1 MQTTDETLRGEGG
14 SPADLLQVRRD
25 KLDALRAAGRDPYK
39 VVTFDK
45 THSSGQILAGFEALE
60 GKTVAIAGRLVSKRI
75 MGKASF
81 ANVLDGE
88 GTVQIYVKRE
98 DVGEEAYD
106 DFKKTDIGDIV
117 GVSGIVFKTRTG
129 ETSVHAT
136 AVTLLCKSLLPL
148 PEKWH
153 GLKDPDLRY
162 RQRYVDLI
170 VNPEVRQA
178 FRARSQILS
187 TVRRVMTGKGY
198 LEVETPVLHNHATN
212 AAARPFYTHHNTL
225 DIDMVLRVELE
236 LYLKRL
242 LVGGFERVFEIGR
255 IFRNEGMSVKHNPE
269 FTMLEMYEA
278 YTDYNGMMALAE
290 ELYTTIALELTGGY
304 KITYQGTGIDLAPP
318 WKRLTMT
325 DAVRQYSGV
334 DFNMIETDEQ
344 ARQAAL
350 ACGIDLGER
359 KMSRGEVLNLL
370 FEEKVEEN
378 LIQPTFICD
387 YPVEISPLAKRTP
400 YDSRLT
406 ERFELF
412 IYGRE
417 MGNAFTELND
427 PIDQRERF
435 VEQAKIKHGEGEFQV
450 DEDFL
455 TAMEYGMPPT
465 GGMGLGIDRM
475 VMLFTDSAS
484 IRDVL
489 LFPTMKPRAAGATE
503 QEEE

>member
-1 MQTTDETLRGEGG
+1 
-14 SPADLLQVRRD
+14 
-25 KLDALRAAGRDPYK
+25 
-39 VVTFDK
+39 
-45 THSSGQILAGFEALE
+45 
-60 GKTVAIAGRLVSKRI
+60 
-75 MGKASF
+75 
-81 ANVLDGE
+81 
-88 GTVQIYVKRE
+88 
-98 DVGEEAYD
+98 
-106 DFKKTDIGDIV
+106 
-117 GVSGIVFKTRTG
+117 
-129 ETSVHAT
+129 
-136 AVTLLCKSLLPL
+136 
-148 PEKWH
+148 
-153 GLKDPDLRY
+153 
-162 RQRYVDLI
+162 
-170 VNPEVRQA
+170 
-178 FRARSQILS
+178 
-187 TVRRVMTGKGY
+187 
-198 LEVETPVLHNHATN
+198 
-212 AAARPFYTHHNTL
+212 
-225 DIDMVLRVELE
+225 
-236 LYLKRL
+236 
-242 LVGGFERVFEIGR
+242 
-255 IFRNEGMSVKHNPE
+255 
-269 FTMLEMYEA
+269 
-278 YTDYNGMMALAE
+278 MMALAE
-290 ELYTTIALELTGGY
+290 ELYTTIARELTGGY
-304 KITYQGTGIDLAPP
+304 RITYQGTEIDLAPP